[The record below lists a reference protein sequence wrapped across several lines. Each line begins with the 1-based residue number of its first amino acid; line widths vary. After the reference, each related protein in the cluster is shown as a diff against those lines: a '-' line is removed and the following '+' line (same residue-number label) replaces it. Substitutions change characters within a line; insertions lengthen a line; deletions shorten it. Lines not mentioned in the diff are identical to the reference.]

1 MRLRLRCTN
10 LTVGLGKRDTTDWG
24 VQEEHGNRKDKKH
37 TDQDDG
43 HINYTRQGTG
53 TAMET

>member
-1 MRLRLRCTN
+1 MHKFDSGT
-10 LTVGLGKRDTTDWG
+10 GKNQTRRHDNWG

-53 TAMET
+53 TATET